1 MRQLSTVARLTPR
14 PARLCTGPDPTYSS
28 GQSAPQGRVLP
39 GRRRF
44 PCSDTGIAVIGSATH
59 GSHRRSVRTS
69 PRPAAP
75 G

>member
-28 GQSAPQGRVLP
+28 GLTAPQGRVIP
-39 GRRRF
+39 VRRRF
-44 PCSDTGIAVIGSATH
+44 PCSDAGIAVIGSATRR
-59 GSHRRSVRTS
+59 SHRRSVRAFPQTT
-69 PRPAAP
+69 AP

>member
-28 GQSAPQGRVLP
+28 GQSAPQGRVPP

-44 PCSDTGIAVIGSATH
+44 PCSDTGIAVIGSATRR
-59 GSHRRSVRTS
+59 SRRRSVR
-69 PRPAAP
+69 PFPHPAAP

>member
-28 GQSAPQGRVLP
+28 GLSAPQGRVIP
-39 GRRRF
+39 RRRRF
-44 PCSDTGIAVIGSATH
+44 PCSDAGIAVIGSATH
-59 GSHRRSVRTS
+59 RSHRRSVRPI
-69 PRPAAP
+69 PRPATP